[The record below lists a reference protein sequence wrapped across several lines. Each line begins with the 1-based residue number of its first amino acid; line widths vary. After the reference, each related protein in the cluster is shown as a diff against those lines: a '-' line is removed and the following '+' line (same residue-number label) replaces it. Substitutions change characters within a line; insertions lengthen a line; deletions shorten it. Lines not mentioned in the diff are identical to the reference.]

1 MGNGGGGRRA
11 FIDATGAPV
20 ALPPA
25 IRRLAATDDRV
36 GALLD
41 ELGVPLVGCSGSIDD
56 VAALRPDLIVTGAVD
71 RVHDLLDARLVAALR
86 RLAPVV
92 AVDVGRPAVA
102 VADLRALLGPLIGG
116 PPASEPVSERRVGA
130 PTGPRRPE
138 PGTDPGGS

>member
-1 MGNGGGGRRA
+1 VLAGLMGNGGGGRRA

-25 IRRLAATDDRV
+25 IRRLVATDDRV

-41 ELGVPLVGCSGSIDD
+41 ELGVPLVGCTGSVDD
-56 VAALRPDLIVTGAVD
+56 VAALRPDLIVAGAVD
-71 RVHDLLDARLVAALR
+71 RVHDLLDVRLVVALR

-92 AVDVGRPAVA
+92 AVDVARPAAA

-116 PPASEPVSERRVGA
+116 PPASEPVSGRRVGA
-130 PTGPRRPE
+130 PTASRRPE
-138 PGTDPGGS
+138 PGD

>member
-25 IRRLAATDDRV
+25 IRRLVATDDRV

-41 ELGVPLVGCSGSIDD
+41 ELGVPLVGCTGSVDD
-56 VAALRPDLIVTGAVD
+56 VAALRPDLIVAGAVD
-71 RVHDLLDARLVAALR
+71 RVHDLLDVRLVVALR

-92 AVDVGRPAVA
+92 AVDVARPAAA

-116 PPASEPVSERRVGA
+116 PPASEPVSGRRVGA
-130 PTGPRRPE
+130 PTASRRPE
-138 PGTDPGGS
+138 PGD

>member
-1 MGNGGGGRRA
+1 VLGGLVGNGGGGRRA

-25 IRRLAATDDRV
+25 IRRVAATDDRV

-41 ELGVPLVGCSGSIDD
+41 ELGVPAVGCSGCVDD
-56 VAALRPDLIVTGAVD
+56 VAALRPDLIVTSAVD

-116 PPASEPVSERRVGA
+116 RPASEPVSERRVGA
-130 PTGPRRPE
+130 PTARPRPE
-138 PGTDPGGS
+138 PGD